1 MIVKDLIPQAFE
13 EHAPEPKSGDQNPT
27 AVLLQDMNRVF
38 ERFGVRAADLE
49 WPCGGSEA
57 RSDVVETGDAVEV
70 SIELRGTA
78 MEVVEVSVSDDLLIV
93 KGDKKVERQEEKEG
107 HYVSE
112 RSYGA
117 IFWTI
122 PLPPGIDWEKAEA
135 AIKNGVLTVKLP
147 QIPKAQTKVRRIEVK
162 NGCALGAK

>member
-38 ERFGVRAADLE
+38 ERFGIRAADLE

-57 RSDVVETGDAVEV
+57 RSDVV
-70 SIELRGTA
+70 
-78 MEVVEVSVSDDLLIV
+78 
-93 KGDKKVERQEEKEG
+93 EKEG